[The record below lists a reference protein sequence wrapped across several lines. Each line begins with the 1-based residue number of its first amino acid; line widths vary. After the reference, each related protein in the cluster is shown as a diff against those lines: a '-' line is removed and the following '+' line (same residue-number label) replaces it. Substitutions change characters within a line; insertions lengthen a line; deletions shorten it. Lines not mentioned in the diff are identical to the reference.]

1 MPDRP
6 GNGQGRAL
14 PLQRQETF
22 ARFAY
27 GSIVSKSREITVE
40 TERLLIIRRR
50 YQALEEWCDGCGELA
65 LMIRP
70 DQAAAVTGHTL
81 RAIFIDIE
89 NGRLHFRESPD
100 GLVLVCLNSLLVSPS
115 ARRS

>member
-1 MPDRP
+1 VS
-6 GNGQGRAL
+6 
-14 PLQRQETF
+14 ET
-22 ARFAY
+22 
-27 GSIVSKSREITVE
+27 KEITVE

-81 RAIFIDIE
+81 RAIFMDIE
-89 NGRLHFRESPD
+89 NGRLHFRESSD
-100 GLVLVCLNSLLVSPS
+100 GLVLVCLNSLLRPS
-115 ARRS
+115 SGSGVAEP